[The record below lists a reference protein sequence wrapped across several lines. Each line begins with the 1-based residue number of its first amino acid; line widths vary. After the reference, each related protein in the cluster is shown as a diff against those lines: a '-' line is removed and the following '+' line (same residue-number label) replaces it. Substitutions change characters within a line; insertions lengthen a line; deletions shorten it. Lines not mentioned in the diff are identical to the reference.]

1 MSRQAFSAMA
11 LIRRGL
17 SGHRSWQKQWRK
29 AQPKASYD
37 AVIVGGGGHG
47 LGAAYYL
54 AKEHGLTNLA
64 VLEKGWIGG
73 GNTGRNTTIIR
84 SNYLFNESAALY
96 DHSVKLWENLSQVL
110 NYNVMFSPRGV
121 MMLAHTVHDVQVFK
135 RHVHANRCNGVD
147 NEWLEPREAKQFCP
161 PLNIDDNIRY
171 PVLGAALQRRGGTAR
186 HDAVAW
192 GYARAADA
200 LGVDIIENCEV
211 TGIKLDTS
219 GGVEALETTRG
230 LIRSRKVGVSAAGHS
245 SVVLGFAGVHLPLE
259 SYPLQAMVSEPI
271 KPIFPCVV
279 MSNTIHAYI
288 SQSDK
293 GELVIGAGTDAY
305 TSYTQ
310 RGALHI
316 NMHTLDAICELFP
329 QFRRLRMMRNWG
341 GIVDVTPDRSPIVGL
356 TPVPGLYVNC
366 GWGTGGFKATPGAA
380 HVFAWTI
387 ARDEPHP
394 INAPFTI
401 ERFRDGYLIDEA
413 AAAAVAH

>member
-1 MSRQAFSAMA
+1 MRYSLFSLAGNA
-11 LIRRGL
+11 L
-17 SGHRSWQKQWRK
+17 SGHRRWQRAWRDP
-29 AQPKASYD
+29 APKAEYD
-37 AVIVGGGGHG
+37 IVIVGAGGHG
-47 LGAAYYL
+47 LATAYYL
-54 AKEHGLTNLA
+54 AKNHGITDIA
-64 VLEKGWIGG
+64 VLEKGWLGG
-73 GNTGRNTTIIR
+73 GNTGRNTTVVR
-84 SNYLFNESAALY
+84 SNYLWDDSAHLY
-96 DHSVKLWENLSQVL
+96 EHSLKLWEGLSQDL
-110 NYNVMFSPRGV
+110 NFNVMFSQRGV
-121 MMLAHTVHDVQVFK
+121 VFLAQTRHEMREMNRRVGALRLNGIDSEMLSVDQLK
-135 RHVHANRCNGVD
+135 REVPILDTSPDR
-147 NEWLEPREAKQFCP
+147 
-161 PLNIDDNIRY
+161 RY
-171 PVLGAALQRRGGTAR
+171 PILGGMVQRRGGTAR

-211 TGIKLDTS
+211 TGIRRDAN
-219 GGVEALETTRG
+219 GVEALETTRG
-230 LIRSRKVGVSAAGHS
+230 VIHSRKVGVSAAGHT
-245 SVVLGFAGVHLPLE
+245 SVIMALAGVHVPLE
-259 SYPLQAMVSEPI
+259 SYPLQALVSEPV
-271 KPIFPCVV
+271 KPVFPCVV

-316 NMHTLDAICELFP
+316 NTHTLDAICELFP
-329 QFRRLRMMRNWG
+329 NFRRLRMLRNWG
-341 GIVDVTPDRSPIVGL
+341 GIVDVTPDRSPIIAK

-366 GWGTGGFKATPGAA
+366 GWGTGGFKATPGSA